1 MLIHATVTITGD
13 ASRRAACEAR
23 LRDSLS
29 PWSSND
35 ELSER
40 HRPDALCYD
49 LKVEGGIPFPA
60 FAEASQAFPELNFEV
75 EWVNVEAGGRGG
87 VTLVNGRATPRD
99 LPKP

>member
-1 MLIHATVTITGD
+1 VLIHATVTITGD

-29 PWSSND
+29 PLSTSD

-49 LKVEGGIPFPA
+49 LKVAGGIPFPA
-60 FAEASQAFPELNFEV
+60 FAEASQAFPELSFEV

-87 VTLVNGRATPRD
+87 VILVNGRATPRD
-99 LPKP
+99 LPKA

>member
-1 MLIHATVTITGD
+1 VLIHATLTITGD
-13 ASRRAACEAR
+13 SSQLAACGAR
-23 LRDSLS
+23 LRDLLS
-29 PWSSND
+29 SWAPTD

-60 FAEASQAFPELNFEV
+60 FAEASQAFPELSFEV

-87 VTLVNGRATPRD
+87 VTLVNGRPMQRD
-99 LPKP
+99 LPKT